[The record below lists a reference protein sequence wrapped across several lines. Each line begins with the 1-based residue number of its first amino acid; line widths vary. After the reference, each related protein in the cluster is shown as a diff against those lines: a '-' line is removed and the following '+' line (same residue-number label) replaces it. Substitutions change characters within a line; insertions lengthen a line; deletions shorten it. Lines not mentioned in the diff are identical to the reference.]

1 MRCRTGI
8 SGEITLELFFKVG
21 EIWPG
26 SSGEEQRSR
35 CRDWSKQ
42 RQRAVR
48 AWRALVRLL
57 RAVRGPGLTRGGVA
71 GGGCTALCWAPQAV
85 PRSWKWTRR
94 AVSREEQGTP

>member
-21 EIWPG
+21 KIWPG
-26 SSGEEQRSR
+26 SSEEERRSR
-35 CRDWSKQ
+35 RRDWSKQ

-57 RAVRGPGLTRGGVA
+57 RAVRGPGLTRGGGGRLHGALLGPA
-71 GGGCTALCWAPQAV
+71 G
-85 PRSWKWTRR
+85 R
-94 AVSREEQGTP
+94 AEELEVDTESCEP